1 MQSMLFALLVAFATV
16 LAMGP
21 FVIPMLRRLNFSATE
36 RSYGLVSHNKKSGTP
51 LMGGV
56 MIMLALGVVAL
67 VFSPA
72 ETRWSLMLPAVLF
85 TLGFSLTGFADDFI
99 KVVLHRPEGLS
110 FWQKILL
117 QLALSIGAAFFCYK
131 SPYIGSAIYVPFTH
145 IQWDLGVW
153 YIPFAAFVILATTNS
168 VNLIDGVD
176 GLSSSVTTVV
186 MVTLGLIALFMN
198 NAGLDPEAT
207 SVVMVLALATA
218 GACMGFLRFNTY
230 PARVFMGDTGSFA
243 LGGAYVMA
251 SLVLRQPLLIVLMGF
266 MYVLTSVSDIIQVF
280 SVMFL
285 HKRVFRMAP
294 LHHHFEMGG
303 MPETRIVAMY
313 TLVTAILCVVAL
325 LSLTIG

>member
-1 MQSMLFALLVAFATV
+1 M
-16 LAMGP
+16 
-21 FVIPMLRRLNFSATE
+21 
-36 RSYGLVSHNKKSGTP
+36 
-51 LMGGV
+51 
-56 MIMLALGVVAL
+56 
-67 VFSPA
+67 
-72 ETRWSLMLPAVLF
+72 
-85 TLGFSLTGFADDFI
+85 
-99 KVVLHRPEGLS
+99 
-110 FWQKILL
+110 
-117 QLALSIGAAFFCYK
+117 
-131 SPYIGSAIYVPFTH
+131 
-145 IQWDLGVW
+145 
-153 YIPFAAFVILATTNS
+153 ILATTNS

>member
-1 MQSMLFALLVAFATV
+1 MQSMLFALLVAFAAV

-243 LGGAYVMA
+243 LGGAYVMV

-266 MYVLTSVSDIIQVF
+266 LYVLTG
-280 SVMFL
+280 VMFL